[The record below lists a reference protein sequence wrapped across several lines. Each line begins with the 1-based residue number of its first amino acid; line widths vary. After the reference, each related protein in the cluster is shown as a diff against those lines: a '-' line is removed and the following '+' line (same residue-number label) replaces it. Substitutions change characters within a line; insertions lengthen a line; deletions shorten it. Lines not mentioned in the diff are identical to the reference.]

1 MPLITTPK
9 GPICVAPD
17 PIKGSRFYGL
27 LAPITSEAEAK
38 AHLQAVRED
47 YPGATHYCWA
57 YVLANGRA
65 LASDDGEPAN
75 SAGAPILRHIQGSKM
90 VNLQIV
96 VVRFFGG
103 TKLGVGGLIRAYG
116 DLAALAL
123 ASVEVVTTPTRTRI
137 TFVHDHDLTGILDGL
152 MNGYDLEMGPTQ
164 WGLQVERDI
173 AIVDESVDGF
183 CAQLIERSAGRVTP
197 TVHPSV

>member
-9 GPICVAPD
+9 APICVAPD

-27 LAPITSEAEAK
+27 LAPVTSEAEAK